1 MFFKRFYDDGLAQA
15 SYLIGCESSGEAVVV
30 DPNRD
35 VDQYVAAAAADKLRI
50 THVTETHIHADFV
63 SGSREL
69 ADRTGAKLLLSA
81 EGGRDWQYA
90 FAAQSHAVLLS
101 DGNSFTV
108 GRVRLDVIHTPGHT
122 PEHLAFLV
130 TDFASSS
137 KPIGILSGDFVF
149 VGDVGRPDLLER
161 AAKKVG
167 TMEAAAHEL
176 FRSIQRFRDLPDYLQ
191 LWPGHGA
198 GSACG
203 KSLGAMPQSTVGYE
217 KFANWALVSRDE
229 TAFVTEVLAGQPEP
243 PAYFAEM
250 KRINRDGPAL
260 LGKISTAPQVSA
272 KTLMKILGDP
282 KSGNVFDA
290 RNADAFAAGHVP
302 GTINIPFG
310 KSFSTWAGSLL
321 PFDRDLFFIV
331 ASQEAASAVSRELAM
346 IGLDRIAGWCSA
358 ESVAPETSE
367 QVRQI
372 DTAKLAAQMA
382 LGDVV
387 VVDVRS
393 RTEWEHGHLPGAL
406 HVPLGQLLA
415 RITEIPAGH
424 PVVVQ
429 CQGGARSAIG
439 SSILLSQGRSEVINL
454 RGGYAEWV
462 REGHVVTSSPSNR
475 PE

>member
-15 SYLIGCESSGEAVVV
+15 SYLIGCESTGEAVVV

-35 VDQYVAAAAADKLRI
+35 VDQYLAAATTEKLRI

-90 FAAQSHAVLLS
+90 FATQSHAVLLN
-101 DGNSFTV
+101 DGDSFTV

-130 TDFASSS
+130 TDLASSS
-137 KPIGILSGDFVF
+137 KPIGLLSGDFVF

-161 AAKKVG
+161 AAKVVG

-176 FRSIQRFRDLPDYLQ
+176 FRSIQRFRGLPDYLQ

-203 KSLGAMPQSTVGYE
+203 KALGAMPQSTVGYE
-217 KFANWALVSRDE
+217 KFANWALGSHDE
-229 TAFVTEVLAGQPEP
+229 AAFVNEVLAGQPEP

-260 LGKISTAPQVSA
+260 LGRMPTPPQVSA
-272 KTLMKILGDP
+272 MSLQKILSDRNN
-282 KSGNVFDA
+282 GNIIDA
-290 RNADAFAAGHVP
+290 RSAEAFAGGHVP

-321 PFDRDLFFIV
+321 PYDRDLVVIV
-331 ASQEAASAVSRELAM
+331 ASPEAAAAVVRELTL
-346 IGLDRIAGWCSA
+346 IGLDRITGWVSV
-358 ESVAPETSE
+358 ESIAHMASE

-372 DTAKLAAQMA
+372 DTTKLAAHMA

-393 RTEWEHGHLPGAL
+393 RTEWDHGHLVGAL
-406 HVPLGQLLA
+406 HIPLGQLVE
-415 RITEIPAGH
+415 RIAEIPDGL

-439 SSILLSQGRSEVINL
+439 SSILLSQGRPKVINL
-454 RGGYAEWV
+454 DGGYSEWERGGHA
-462 REGHVVTSSPSNR
+462 VTSGPASHPA
-475 PE
+475 